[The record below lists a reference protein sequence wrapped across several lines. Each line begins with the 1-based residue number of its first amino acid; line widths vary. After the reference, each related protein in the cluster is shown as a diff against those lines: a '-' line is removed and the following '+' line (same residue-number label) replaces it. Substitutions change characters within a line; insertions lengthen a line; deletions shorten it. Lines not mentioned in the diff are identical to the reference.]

1 MNKNYCSFCKK
12 KKNEVFLII
21 SGKQAHICDECVE
34 QAHFLSNLE
43 INKYNK
49 NKNKFNNTKPK
60 SLTKYLNKFIIGQK
74 EAKKIISIGVY
85 NHYKRLNQS
94 LNNKNDETI
103 IKKSNIILI
112 GPTGTGKTYIAST
125 LANIL
130 QVPFC
135 IADATLLTEAGYVGE
150 DVESILVRLIQ
161 VSNYN
166 ITLAEKGIVYI
177 DEIDKIAKKSN
188 NLSITRDVSGEG
200 VQQSLL
206 KLLEGNIINISP
218 YGGKKHPDQEMIE
231 INTKNILFICGG
243 AFNGIEKIIEKR
255 LNKKKYWI

>member
-74 EAKKIISIGVY
+74 EAKKIISVGVY

-130 QVPFC
+130 QVPFWP
-135 IADATLLTEAGYVGE
+135 AH
-150 DVESILVRLIQ
+150 SLI
-161 VSNYN
+161 
-166 ITLAEKGIVYI
+166 
-177 DEIDKIAKKSN
+177 
-188 NLSITRDVSGEG
+188 
-200 VQQSLL
+200 
-206 KLLEGNIINISP
+206 
-218 YGGKKHPDQEMIE
+218 
-231 INTKNILFICGG
+231 
-243 AFNGIEKIIEKR
+243 
-255 LNKKKYWI
+255 